1 MALRNI
7 VRSKRNSLVIILLIA
22 VITFLFF
29 IGNTLIGRSERGL
42 RESFIE
48 SITAD
53 VVIQKS
59 GDITMNLFGANTPVI
74 DEFFTIPVLPA
85 YDLVMDVVS
94 AQRGAAGVTSQ
105 VSGKALVEIQGL
117 REAAL
122 LAGVDADSYFPLFNG
137 IHLEAGRFLEAGE
150 YGAMITAERADRIA
164 ERTGNRPEP
173 GTPLLF
179 TSVGYT
185 GFKIREVP
193 LVGVYRYQNPGQFM
207 NEIILTDP
215 ETVRI
220 LNSIQTASSAFDAD
234 DAAVDLLDRSLDDIF
249 AEPFDSDA
257 EEWYAGSG
265 GDSLESA
272 EGFSAGALDSFL
284 HSAEAGS
291 FSPPLSGG
299 DWHFILLR
307 LGRGVSPARAI
318 AELNE
323 KIVPMGAVA
332 VNWRMAAGNSAILVL
347 LIQTLFNVG
356 VFLVSVAG
364 IVAAVNILLISVF
377 RRTREIGTL
386 RAIGA
391 GDGYI
396 RGLVLAENTILSLA
410 AGGLGV
416 LGGCGFIS
424 LINSLGLVIS
434 NPLVASL
441 LGGGPALSIDVIP
454 GIAAFSLVVAV
465 FLGAAASLYPV
476 ETAVRIDPVVAVS
489 QG

>member
-7 VRSKRNSLVIILLIA
+7 IRNKKNSLVIILLIT

-29 IGNTLIGRSERGL
+29 IGNTLIGRAEQGL

-94 AQRGAAGVTSQ
+94 AQRGVSGVTSQ
-105 VSGKALVEIQGL
+105 VSGKVLLEVPGF
-117 REAAL
+117 REPAL
-122 LAGVDADSYFPLFNG
+122 LAGVDADSYFPLFEG
-137 IHLEAGRFLEAGE
+137 IQLEAGRFLEAGE
-150 YGAMITAERADRIA
+150 YGAMMTVERADRIA
-164 ERTGNRPEP
+164 YLGGSRPEP

-179 TSVGYT
+179 TSVGDT

-193 LVGVYRYQNPGQFM
+193 LVGLYRYRNPGQFM
-207 NEIILTDP
+207 NEVILADA
-215 ETVRI
+215 ETVRV
-220 LNSIQTASSAFDAD
+220 LNSIQTASSAFQAD
-234 DAAVDLLDRSLDDIF
+234 GAATELLDLSLDDLF
-249 AEPFDSDA
+249 
-257 EEWYAGSG
+257 AGSLSPET
-265 GDSLESA
+265 GDASEFSGASPESGT
-272 EGFSAGALDSFL
+272 GFSAGELDLFL
-284 HSAEAGS
+284 SGS
-291 FSPPLSGG
+291 EPAPVLSPAFGG

-307 LGRGVSPARAI
+307 LAKGVLPGRVI

-323 KIVPMGAVA
+323 KLKPLGAVA

-347 LIQTLFNVG
+347 LIQTLFNAG

-364 IVAAVNILLISVF
+364 IIAAVNILLISVF
-377 RRTREIGTL
+377 RRTGEIGTL

-396 RGLVLAENTILSLA
+396 RGLVLAENIILA
-410 AGGLGV
+410 CVAGGLGV
-416 LGGCGFIS
+416 LGGCGFIR
-424 LINSLGLVIS
+424 LVNSMGLVIP
-434 NPLVASL
+434 NPLIASL
-441 LGGGPALSIDVIP
+441 LGGGPVLFIGILP
-454 GIAAFSLVVAV
+454 YIAASSLAMAVV
-465 FLGAAASLYPV
+465 LGAAASLYPV
-476 ETAVRIDPVVAVS
+476 ETAVRIDPIVAVRR
-489 QG
+489 G